1 MKISCLPGIFDILP
15 CHNLLNHGS
24 KAFLKV
30 GKDILNVFK
39 PDREADHTG
48 VNPGRYK
55 LFVRKLAVRCGGWM
69 EHAGADIGNMDNIGG
84 KL

>member
-1 MKISCLPGIFDILP
+1 MKISCLPGIFGILP
-15 CHNLLNHGS
+15 CRNLLNHGS
-24 KAFLKV
+24 KALLKV

-55 LFVRKLAVRCGGWM
+55 LFVRKLTVRCGGWM
-69 EHAGADIGNMDNIGG
+69 EQIGRAHV
-84 KL
+84 